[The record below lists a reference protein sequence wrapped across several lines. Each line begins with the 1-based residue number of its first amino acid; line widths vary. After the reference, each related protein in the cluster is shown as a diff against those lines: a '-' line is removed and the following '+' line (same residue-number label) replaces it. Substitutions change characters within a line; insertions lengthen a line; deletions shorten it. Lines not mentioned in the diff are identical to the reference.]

1 MDIAKHKPGSEVRI
15 STATWR
21 DLTALH
27 QLERACFQSDAWPIW
42 DILGV
47 LTFPNIIRL
56 KAEVEQRMV
65 GFIGADLRYSK
76 AHAWIVTFG
85 VLPEYQ
91 RQGIG
96 TSLLEA
102 CEKAI
107 PLPKI
112 KLSVRH
118 SNQPALNLYRK
129 FGYREVEVWP
139 SYYEGK
145 EDALVLEKDKP
156 PGEEGS

>member
-1 MDIAKHKPGSEVRI
+1 MNDTKHQPGSETRI

-21 DLTALH
+21 DLMDLH

-42 DILGV
+42 DIIGV
-47 LTFPNIIRL
+47 LTFPNIVRL
-56 KAEVEQRMV
+56 KAESEQRMV
-65 GFIGADLRYSK
+65 GFIGADLRYSQ

-85 VLPEYQ
+85 VLPSYQ

-112 KLSVRH
+112 KLSVRR

-129 FGYREVEVWP
+129 FGYREVEIWP
-139 SYYEGK
+139 AYYEGK
-145 EDALVLEKDKP
+145 EDALVLEKEKP
-156 PGEEGS
+156 PGGEGV

>member
-1 MDIAKHKPGSEVRI
+1 MTHTQRQPGSDVKIR
-15 STATWR
+15 TATWR
-21 DLTALH
+21 DSIALH
-27 QLERACFQSDAWPIW
+27 QLEKACFQGDAWPIW

-56 KAEVEQRMV
+56 KAELDQTMV
-65 GFIGADLRYSK
+65 GFIAADLRYSQ

-85 VLPEYQ
+85 VLPQYQ

-107 PLPKI
+107 PLGKI
-112 KLSVRH
+112 KLSVRR

-129 FGYREVEVWP
+129 FGYREVEIW
-139 SYYEGK
+139 SAYYEGK
-145 EDALVLEKDKP
+145 EDALVLEKDKQP
-156 PGEEGS
+156 RGGRG